1 MACGDFEDLTRRTAA
16 DNVLWDKVFNML
28 KIKNMMDVNVYWLQ

>member
-16 DNVLWDKVFNML
+16 DKVLWDKVFNML